1 MAIQEGVLLYET
13 HFSSSFRFDPSGGLF
28 SAGPCPY
35 VGTHL
40 PSVHPRPGVQHRPH
54 PVPLYPGVLFRAE
67 DCENFYG
74 DSRPTL
80 AGGNCLCQSY
90 DDDTPTVLL
99 SPNGEVLMKKYW
111 DNGLD

>member
-1 MAIQEGVLLYET
+1 MKRIFPLLFALTLLVGCSPQKAAVTPKPTPEGITPTPEPT
-13 HFSSSFRFDPSGGLF
+13 PAPTQFRFTQESFSG
-28 SAGPCPY
+28 PKT
-35 VGTHL
+35 VKT
-40 PSVHPRPGVQHRPH
+40 
-54 PVPLYPGVLFRAE
+54 
-67 DCENFYG
+67 FYG
-74 DSRPTL
+74 DSRPAL

>member
-1 MAIQEGVLLYET
+1 MSGNTAFCSLVTVNSGMRHGGGPPPPDNN
-13 HFSSSFRFDPSGGLF
+13 HFSQDPITGKAYRRILGDSYNTIEIQDADGK
-28 SAGPCPY
+28 
-35 VGTHL
+35 T
-40 PSVHPRPGVQHRPH
+40 
-54 PVPLYPGVLFRAE
+54 LFRAE